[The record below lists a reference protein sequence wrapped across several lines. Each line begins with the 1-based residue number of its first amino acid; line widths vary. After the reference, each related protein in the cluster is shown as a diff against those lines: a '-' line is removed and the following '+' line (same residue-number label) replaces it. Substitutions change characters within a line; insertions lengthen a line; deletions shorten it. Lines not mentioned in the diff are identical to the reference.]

1 MQLVEFMHIQ
11 MRWVKMNLRSLSKSG
26 VFTTLPLFCS
36 IVKLHNR
43 WKGNENAELWS
54 DGKNVWA
61 DSFMLHLGI
70 SQHLTWQAVFPN
82 SFLLLPSYFSN
93 RCYQSAN
100 SISHCT
106 LEISGNQPSLL
117 EEHPPMA
124 LSPRGDLIWLL
135 LRILSFSM
143 AQLCSWCLFPQ
154 PNP

>member
-26 VFTTLPLFCS
+26 AFTTLSLFCS
-36 IVKLHNR
+36 IVKLQNR
-43 WKGNENAELWS
+43 WEGNENAELWS
-54 DGKNVWA
+54 DGKNVRA

-70 SQHLTWQAVFPN
+70 SRHLLGKQF
-82 SFLLLPSYFSN
+82 FLTPSCCCLATFLMAAIN
-93 RCYQSAN
+93 QPIPFHIA
-100 SISHCT
+100 T

-135 LRILSFSM
+135 RRILSFSM
-143 AQLCSWCLFPQ
+143 TQLCGWSLFPQ